1 MISSVLG
8 MFDRANVTRE
18 DIEKHLIKVTDADLE
33 ELLENS
39 KSIPPEK
46 PWPGYNI
53 PSDRNFIN
61 HSLEKYPDKVYLLK
75 KIEPLYLKDTDIEGE
90 FLFGRCL
97 DVDNMNKD
105 LYVFLFDSFGCPGT
119 HLCARRGYA
128 LYDID
133 KKDIVA
139 YHWTWIS

>member
-18 DIEKHLIKVTDADLE
+18 DIEKHLIKVTDKDLE

-46 PWPGYNI
+46 PWPGYYI

-75 KIEPLYLKDTDIEGE
+75 KIEPLILKDEDIEGE
-90 FLFGRCL
+90 LLFGHYL
-97 DVDNMNKD
+97 DVNNMNKD

-128 LYDID
+128 IYDRDI
-133 KKDIVA
+133 KDIVA
-139 YHWTWIS
+139 YHWKCIS